1 VSVRACGNVY
11 AFVRSS
17 VSVLMARR
25 RTRELTQRYWWKDS
39 IRAGSQPLRCITGQ
53 MRRVSLTPDGGAGLD
68 NIAGMRP
75 SLSWMSMQPRTWIDL
90 PTTSSYT
97 RRTTRPQT
105 VSAAGQIR
113 ELGYAESG
121 STWL

>member
-1 VSVRACGNVY
+1 VSVRACGNVH

-39 IRAGSQPLRCITGQ
+39 IRAGSQPLRRVTGQ

-68 NIAGMRP
+68 NIACMRP

-97 RRTTRPQT
+97 RRTTRQT
-105 VSAAGQIR
+105 VSSASQIR
-113 ELGYAESG
+113 
-121 STWL
+121 